1 MTLLASDILDSAATT
16 LLDEDGITY
25 PAADMLGYLN
35 EALRATAFVKP
46 DMYTKQEF
54 VTLAAGVLQSIPAD
68 GVALLDIQQNEAS
81 GRIVS
86 QVDLQ
91 LLDEASRFWPA
102 GTQQAEVEHFTADPR
117 TPRRFKVY
125 PPNDGTGS
133 VEVLYGAVPPALT
146 SAGDSLVVAD
156 SYQNALINFVISK
169 GYGKTSKKQ
178 DLVKEA
184 NAMNAWRVALGLKSQ
199 AQVGVAPKVASQPGV
214 A

>member
-1 MTLLASDILDSAATT
+1 MTIQASVILDSAATT
-16 LLDEDGITY
+16 LLDEAGITY
-25 PAADMLGYLN
+25 PDADMLGYLN

-54 VTLAAGVLQSIPAD
+54 VTLAAGVLQSLPDAGI
-68 GVALLDIQQNEAS
+68 ALLDIQQNAN
-81 GRIVS
+81 GRMVS

-91 LLDEASRFWPA
+91 LLDESSRFWPR

-117 TPRRFKVY
+117 SPRRFKVY

-133 VEVLYGAVPPALT
+133 VEILYGLT
-146 SAGDSLVVAD
+146 HPELTDPSDPLLIPET
-156 SYQNALINFVISK
+156 YQNALINFVISK
-169 GYGKTSKKQ
+169 AYGKTSKKQ

-184 NAMNAWRVALGLKSQ
+184 AAMQAWRQALGLKSQ
-199 AQVGVAPKVASQPGV
+199 AQIAVAPKVVSQPGV